1 MVRLLILSVL
11 AAGTGMAQSPTGLPA
26 SGFEDV
32 DAAVQQAMSTYHVPG
47 VSLAIVKDG
56 RLVLARGYGFAESES
71 SQPMQPGTLV
81 RWNSISKTITATA
94 ILKLVEQGKLN
105 LDTPAFNYLSR
116 IQPYNGTWGDSRI
129 RSITLRQLLG
139 HTGGWDSARS
149 GEPITSPLRDQI
161 AAAVGGP
168 FLPTA
173 ESTLRYMIARPLD
186 FVPGA
191 RYAYSTF
198 GFMILGM
205 VVAEVSGQSYEQF
218 MRANVFEPVG
228 SMDMH
233 VAGNLLAQRLPDEA
247 HYYAWPGASLIP
259 STLSTDHPMAPLPYA
274 TLDYPDILAGGG
286 WLGSVLHLAK
296 FVASLDSQRQPAL
309 IQPASLQ
316 QMLAPTPS
324 YLWLD
329 PQTWYGLGI
338 AVYSPDGLLYWSH
351 PGGSPGSR
359 TDYVHLPNGVSYEF
373 LANGDTQDSKFLDQ
387 MTAQLS
393 ALCLSPRSWPDGD
406 LFFNYFAPHPAA
418 TVSAASFA
426 GGPAAPDS
434 LLALFGS
441 DLASSTE
448 SATTIPLPQSLGS
461 FSARLVDSNG
471 TNHPGLPLLYAS
483 GSQVNF
489 HLPPGVALG
498 PATLFVKRDP
508 HAEVSAP
515 LTIAAVAPGLFMANT
530 NALAAA
536 VILRFRNNVLQ
547 ATEPVTTAPIHLGNP
562 GEDVYLSLYGT
573 GIRGNS
579 GLAAVAVRFGSNPAP
594 ALYAGPQGYYIGLDQ
609 VNLKLTSDLALKG
622 SVQVSLAVDGLTS
635 NSVIVPFE

>member
-233 VAGNLLAQRLPDEA
+233 VAGN
-247 HYYAWPGASLIP
+247 
-259 STLSTDHPMAPLPYA
+259 
-274 TLDYPDILAGGG
+274 
-286 WLGSVLHLAK
+286 
-296 FVASLDSQRQPAL
+296 
-309 IQPASLQ
+309 
-316 QMLAPTPS
+316 
-324 YLWLD
+324 
-329 PQTWYGLGI
+329 
-338 AVYSPDGLLYWSH
+338 
-351 PGGSPGSR
+351 
-359 TDYVHLPNGVSYEF
+359 
-373 LANGDTQDSKFLDQ
+373 
-387 MTAQLS
+387 
-393 ALCLSPRSWPDGD
+393 
-406 LFFNYFAPHPAA
+406 
-418 TVSAASFA
+418 
-426 GGPAAPDS
+426 
-434 LLALFGS
+434 
-441 DLASSTE
+441 
-448 SATTIPLPQSLGS
+448 
-461 FSARLVDSNG
+461 
-471 TNHPGLPLLYAS
+471 
-483 GSQVNF
+483 
-489 HLPPGVALG
+489 
-498 PATLFVKRDP
+498 
-508 HAEVSAP
+508 
-515 LTIAAVAPGLFMANT
+515 
-530 NALAAA
+530 
-536 VILRFRNNVLQ
+536 
-547 ATEPVTTAPIHLGNP
+547 
-562 GEDVYLSLYGT
+562 
-573 GIRGNS
+573 
-579 GLAAVAVRFGSNPAP
+579 
-594 ALYAGPQGYYIGLDQ
+594 
-609 VNLKLTSDLALKG
+609 
-622 SVQVSLAVDGLTS
+622 
-635 NSVIVPFE
+635 